1 MQTNRASDGRKAPL
15 RWADG
20 FTVWTQALP
29 RHVQTLGMCVYS
41 LCYNYSRK
49 NMEKDVDK
57 DLNNSF
63 DDQH

>member
-1 MQTNRASDGRKAPL
+1 M

-20 FTVWTQALP
+20 FTVWMQALP